1 MISKKTQ
8 TAMAV
13 GEVVR
18 AKARDVAYT
27 YRMGAGF
34 PGDVNRAHPFSIEPT
49 LMSSAAPVAEYG
61 LAVVIDPANNRVRAV
76 APGDTGITSIYGV
89 AVRPFPTQQMTGGPN
104 SALEA
109 APVNTAQPLDVMRW
123 GYVMVKVTNGTPRKG
138 DPAFVW
144 VAATSGANIQ
154 GSFRTSAS
162 SGNTAALANA
172 YFNGPADASG
182 VAELVVFMR

>member
-49 LMSSAAPVAEYG
+49 LLSTAVPVAAYG
-61 LAVVIDPANNRVRAV
+61 LGVVVDPANNRVRGV
-76 APGDTGITSIYGV
+76 QPGDTGITRLYGV
-89 AVRPFPTQQMTGGPN
+89 AVRPFPTQQTTGGMN
-104 SALEA
+104 SALGD
-109 APVNTAQPLDVMRW
+109 APVNTTQPLDVLRF
-123 GYVMVKVTNGTPRKG
+123 GYFMARVNGTARKG
-138 DPAFVW
+138 DPAFLW
-144 VAATSGANIQ
+144 CAASAGSDVQ
-154 GSFRTSAS
+154 GGFRTTASA
-162 SGNTAALANA
+162 GNTAALTNVF
-172 YFNGPADASG
+172 FNGPADASG
-182 VAELVVFMR
+182 VAELVIVM